1 MIVGGI
7 SLDIDDSIIS
17 IRMNWRIQLEIVQLE
32 TFTPHSTRDEP
43 ASSGSGRLPKEKGGY
58 WSHSIVKWLIQRA
71 SPFFNTIRTGG
82 TVTMA
87 MSAYVAGKLWQATG
101 GRVVK
106 VIAKQTLRQMV
117 IRPALGGAGLVASY
131 FAAVAVLGHDMYVLM
146 ENEAE
151 KTKWLG
157 QGLDLGGGAGGLG
170 S

>member
-1 MIVGGI
+1 MIIGGI
-7 SLDIDDSIIS
+7 SLAVDDSIIS
-17 IRMNWRIQLEIVQLE
+17 IRMNWRIQLEIVELE
-32 TFTPHSTRDEP
+32 TFTPQSTRDEP
-43 ASSGSGRLPKEKGGY
+43 ASSGSGRPPKVKGGY

-82 TVTMA
+82 TVGMA
-87 MSAYVAGKLWQATG
+87 MSAYVAGKIWQATG

-117 IRPALGGAGLVASY
+117 IRPALGGAGLLASY
-131 FAAVAVLGHDMYVLM
+131 FGAVALLGHDMYVLM

-157 QGLDLGGGAGGLG
+157 QGLDLGGGAGGFG
-170 S
+170 G